1 MSTNPNSNAE
11 NSYDEE
17 FRRTEKLQAKL
28 CELFP
33 DGPDPLPG
41 HLNNPIAVWSQAQLE
56 AARNALEIERAK
68 GGG

>member
-11 NSYDEE
+11 GSYDKE
-17 FRRTEKLQAKL
+17 FRRIEELQAKL

-33 DGPDPLPG
+33 DGPAPLPG
-41 HLNNPIAVWSQAQLE
+41 HPNNPVAIWSQVQLE
-56 AARNALEIERAK
+56 AARNALEAERAK